1 MWQFSLPFSIIIIYP
16 GIAHEIPTHL
26 YTCTSRQ
33 KKVPLSGGASPYGP
47 LPNLSHIY
55 VCIKWLLLDSKDLVP
70 TVNICSWAQLIWG
83 PWKVTGSFYL
93 ECASF
98 LSACFIWVNR
108 TVSPLLT
115 AWFGCPAVTFTWIR
129 PEIQSSVGQRA
140 KAYIKN
146 MRYHFINKQ

>member
-1 MWQFSLPFSIIIIYP
+1 MAVFPTLFYNNYLSRYSTRNPYPSIYMYLQAEKGAPFRWSLPIWSVAKF
-16 GIAHEIPTHL
+16 IAYIH
-26 YTCTSRQ
+26 
-33 KKVPLSGGASPYGP
+33 
-47 LPNLSHIY
+47 

-93 ECASF
+93 ECASL

-115 AWFGCPAVTFTWIR
+115 AWFGCPAVTFTWIW